1 MREGQHFLLEK
12 IPKFPSPPPPQEKT
26 YLPLLWN
33 SRRFHSFVRIHFSQ
47 VKSMRTHFCR
57 CVLAE
62 REKLDFSVAFNENE
76 IVLMKANKGR
86 IYYLYQDFFRFLKPG
101 LKINRNSEP
110 WGTIVLEGALLSL
123 VKILPMNSESFAK
136 KPLKFITHMG
146 VLTSNKIDNFVCEIP
161 RATLEFI
168 VIHTLASEVDLPYQA
183 IVGGKWT
190 SS

>member
-1 MREGQHFLLEK
+1 
-12 IPKFPSPPPPQEKT
+12 
-26 YLPLLWN
+26 
-33 SRRFHSFVRIHFSQ
+33 
-47 VKSMRTHFCR
+47 MRTHFCR

-62 REKLDFSVAFNENE
+62 REKLDFSVAFNDNE

-110 WGTIVLEGALLSL
+110 CGTIVLEGALLSL
-123 VKILPMNSESFAK
+123 VKILRMNSESFAK

-146 VLTSNKIDNFVCEIP
+146 VLTSNKIDNFP

-168 VIHTLASEVDLPYQA
+168 DIHTLASEVDLPYQA
-183 IVGGKWT
+183 IVGGK
-190 SS
+190 

>member
-1 MREGQHFLLEK
+1 MGIFNMPPFCLDSVTMEFLS
-12 IPKFPSPPPPQEKT
+12 FPFLCTCTFLASYKHA
-26 YLPLLWN
+26 
-33 SRRFHSFVRIHFSQ
+33 HSF
-47 VKSMRTHFCR
+47 CR
-57 CVLAE
+57 YVLAE
-62 REKLDFSVAFNENE
+62 REKLDFSVVFSKAGFLPMDIE

-86 IYYLYQDFFRFLKPG
+86 TTGSILYQDFFHFLKSG

-110 WGTIVLEGALLSL
+110 WGTIVLEGALLPL
-123 VKILPMNSESFAK
+123 IKILPMNSESFAK

-146 VLTSNKIDNFVCEIP
+146 VLTSNKTDNFVCEIP

-190 SS
+190 SSS